1 MADALSQGESRTPID
16 VQRLA
21 RILAVL
27 ADPTR
32 LRMIRLVAKRE
43 LSGID
48 IAEALGISQAL
59 ACHHLAK
66 LVDCGLIQRRREGV
80 VKFGILDP
88 RLLEQYLDQVRTLT
102 GG

>member
-66 LVDCGLIQRRREGV
+66 LVGHAPFDWGV
-80 VKFGILDP
+80 ANLVTPSVICS
-88 RLLEQYLDQVRTLT
+88 VTH
-102 GG
+102 